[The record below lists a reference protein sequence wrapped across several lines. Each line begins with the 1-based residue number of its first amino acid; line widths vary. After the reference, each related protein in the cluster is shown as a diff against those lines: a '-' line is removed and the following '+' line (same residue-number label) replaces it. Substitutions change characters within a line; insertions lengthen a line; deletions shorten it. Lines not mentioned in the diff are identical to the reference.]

1 MTQSTFAYS
10 HHFNN
15 HVIDWYLWKA
25 LHSYEIDR
33 LLKFRPTIYEYEGKY
48 FSADDW
54 TRYDGELL

>member
-1 MTQSTFAYS
+1 MTQSTFDYP

-15 HVIDWYLWKA
+15 HVIDWYLWQV
-25 LHSYEIDR
+25 LRPRWYISRYP
-33 LLKFRPTIYEYEGKY
+33 LLDSGLR